1 MKLISFD
8 PLRTLAMPGVRVV
21 KPEHWLKEREALQ
34 DADWVLFPEYWQ
46 VNALHY
52 GLKARIFPSLA
63 SYHLGHDKVEMTRA
77 FESRWPAHVP
87 PTVIEAPTPAGQLA
101 ALEALGLPLVVKAV
115 RSSQGRG
122 VHLIHSEGALA
133 RWCETQPVLYAQL
146 PLPIDRD
153 LRIVVLGQR
162 IVASYW
168 RIAREGSFLNNV
180 AAGGRLE
187 FSPPPIAAVRLVRA
201 VARGLGINH
210 GGFDVAMVG
219 DHPFLFEFNRL
230 FGLDGLQAL
239 GLRMDELIYA
249 HLTRL
254 QTPPKPRPLAPKGRG
269 AALRR
274 RRRAA

>member
-21 KPEHWLKEREALQ
+21 KPEHWLREREALQ

-52 GLKARIFPSLA
+52 GLRARIFPSLA

-87 PTVIEAPTPAGQLA
+87 PTVIEAPTPAGQQA

-122 VHLIHSEGALA
+122 VRLIHSEAELA
-133 RWCETQPVLYAQL
+133 QWCETQPVLYAQL

-180 AAGGRLE
+180 AAGGRLD
-187 FSPPPIAAVRLVRA
+187 FSPRRPSLRSAWFAPSPGASALIMGASTSPWWAITPSSSSSIASSASTGCRLWA
-201 VARGLGINH
+201 CAW
-210 GGFDVAMVG
+210 
-219 DHPFLFEFNRL
+219 
-230 FGLDGLQAL
+230 
-239 GLRMDELIYA
+239 
-249 HLTRL
+249 TS
-254 QTPPKPRPLAPKGRG
+254 
-269 AALRR
+269 
-274 RRRAA
+274 

>member
-87 PTVIEAPTPAGQLA
+87 PTVIEAPTAAGQEA

-122 VHLIHSEGALA
+122 VRLIHSEGALA
-133 RWCETQPVLYAQL
+133 RWCETQPVLYA
-146 PLPIDRD
+146 
-153 LRIVVLGQR
+153 
-162 IVASYW
+162 
-168 RIAREGSFLNNV
+168 
-180 AAGGRLE
+180 
-187 FSPPPIAAVRLVRA
+187 
-201 VARGLGINH
+201 
-210 GGFDVAMVG
+210 
-219 DHPFLFEFNRL
+219 
-230 FGLDGLQAL
+230 
-239 GLRMDELIYA
+239 
-249 HLTRL
+249 
-254 QTPPKPRPLAPKGRG
+254 
-269 AALRR
+269 
-274 RRRAA
+274 